1 MDGAME
7 LAAGS
12 RWKSA
17 VSDTEVIV
25 VRPAEGDCRLGC
37 GGVDMVPIGTETS
50 GQAPAPA
57 LAEPTL
63 LGKRYSDESSGLE
76 VLCTRGGDGALTLD
90 GEQMLIK
97 GAKPLPSSD

>member
-1 MDGAME
+1 MD

-25 VRPAEGDCRLGC
+25 VRPAEGDRRLGC
-37 GGVDMVPIGTETS
+37 GGTDMVPIGAETG
-50 GQAPAPA
+50 GQRLDPT

-63 LGKRYSDESSGLE
+63 LGKRYTDESSGLE
-76 VLCTRGGDGALTLD
+76 VLCTKGGDGALTLD
-90 GEQMLIK
+90 GAQMLIK